1 MALRGL
7 RLRPIQPHA
16 KANFKIAEQFDSG
29 LPLALS
35 QGQAIMK
42 LSNFTKFIKFLRL
55 GPGLSQATPAKFSK
69 SLKL

>member
-7 RLRPIQPHA
+7 GLWPIQPHA
-16 KANFKIAEQFDSG
+16 EANFKIAEQFDSG

-35 QGQAIMK
+35 QGQAMMK
-42 LSNFTKFIKFLRL
+42 FSNFIKFIKFLCL

>member
-7 RLRPIQPHA
+7 RLRPIQPNA
-16 KANFKIAEQFDSG
+16 KANFKGAEQFDSG

-35 QGQAIMK
+35 QGQATMK
-42 LSNFTKFIKFLRL
+42 FSKFIKLIKIVCL
-55 GPGLSQATPAKFSK
+55 GPGLSQAVQAQFSK